1 MIKGDILSI
10 DLGNPPGGSGREQSG
25 IRPAIAISLGDA
37 DQSNPMITV
46 VPLTGSIS
54 ATRFPH
60 TLSINPTQQNG
71 LSVESIA
78 MAFQLRS
85 IDKRRVLSIR
95 GHLES
100 DVLSDIDLLIS
111 NLLSL

>member
-1 MIKGDILSI
+1 MIRGDILSI

-46 VPLTGSIS
+46 VPLTGSTS

-60 TLSINPTQQNG
+60 TLRISPTQQNG
-71 LSVESIA
+71 LSVESVA
-78 MAFQLRS
+78 MVFQIRS
-85 IDKRRVLSIR
+85 IDKRRVRSTR
-95 GHLES
+95 GHLEHEI
-100 DVLSDIDLLIS
+100 LSDIELLIR
-111 NLLSL
+111 NMLSS